1 MIRFVFCTV
10 ALVVALAAPARAAQ
24 WDPNAWVKEDTINIL
39 TVGPEEGPH
48 DFPVWLVVIDGQVYL
63 RLGSRAAE
71 RFNENTTKPF
81 VGVKIAGQEFAK
93 IRVQEAPEMEQR
105 VAKAMS
111 DKYTSDIFVR
121 YFSHPLTVRLLN
133 E

>member
-1 MIRFVFCTV
+1 MFRIALCTV
-10 ALVVALAAPARAAQ
+10 ALVGALAAPLHAAD
-24 WDPNAWVKEDTINIL
+24 WDPNAWKAEETIEIL
-39 TVGPEEGPH
+39 TVGPEEGPYE
-48 DFPVWLVVIDGQVYL
+48 FKVWLVVIEDNVYL

-71 RFNENTTKPF
+71 RFQKNTTNPY
-81 VGVKIAGQEFAK
+81 VGVKIAGKEFAK
-93 IRVQEAPEMEQR
+93 VRVQDAPEMEQR

-121 YFSHPLTVRLLN
+121 YFNHPMTVRLLN